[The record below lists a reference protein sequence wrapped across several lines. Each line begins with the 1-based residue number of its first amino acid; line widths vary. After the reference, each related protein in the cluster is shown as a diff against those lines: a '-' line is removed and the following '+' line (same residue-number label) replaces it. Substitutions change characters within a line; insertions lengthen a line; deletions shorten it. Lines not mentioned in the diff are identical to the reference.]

1 FGRVGLNASYEFQ
14 RANAPFLVLDR
25 DEQRVAK
32 ASNAGML
39 ALVADATQDDS
50 LREAGVLKARGLI
63 AALPSDAENLF
74 VILSAKTLNPRLTI
88 VTRASEEEAGEK
100 LRRAGADTVFTP
112 YAMAGRQLAD
122 ALVRPHVVEFLDFAR
137 SNMGP
142 KVTMEQVCVAPKADF
157 TAKPLGQLLELRKS

>member
-1 FGRVGLNASYEFQ
+1 
-14 RANAPFLVLDR
+14 
-25 DEQRVAK
+25 
-32 ASNAGML
+32 
-39 ALVADATQDDS
+39 
-50 LREAGVLKARGLI
+50 
-63 AALPSDAENLF
+63 
-74 VILSAKTLNPRLTI
+74 LTI

-157 TAKPLGQLLELRKS
+157 TAKPLGQLMELRKSGVIVLAIRKRGGETIFNPSAEFEISAGDFLIVMGERTSLQKLEQILTS